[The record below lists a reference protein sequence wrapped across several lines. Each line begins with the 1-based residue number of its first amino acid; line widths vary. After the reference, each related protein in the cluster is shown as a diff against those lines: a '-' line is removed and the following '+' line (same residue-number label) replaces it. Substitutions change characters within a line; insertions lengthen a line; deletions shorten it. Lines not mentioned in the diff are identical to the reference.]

1 MTRDARFEDAY
12 ERPLNLG
19 ANDQA
24 DVQVLSALLQDAVLQ
39 ISDVKWQRKQRRVVM
54 LLNRFRWERE
64 NTSSQIQGHSTAPER
79 VQSLL
84 TINSVARVAS
94 QGFDKSDKD
103 LILSLLQLE
112 ASESDKGDIF
122 LMLTLAG
129 DGAFKLDVDL
139 IEINLRDVTRPYLA
153 PSGQTPHHPE

>member
-84 TINSVARVAS
+84 TISSVARVAS

-112 ASESDKGDIF
+112 ASESDAGDIF

>member
-1 MTRDARFEDAY
+1 MTRDARFEDTF

-19 ANDQA
+19 AYDQE
-24 DVQVLSALLQDAVLQ
+24 DVQILSALLQDAVLS
-39 ISDVKWQRKQRRVVM
+39 ISDIKWQRNQRRVVM

-64 NTSSQIQGHSTAPER
+64 KVSSQSQKQSLAPER

-84 TINSVARVAS
+84 TINAVAHVAS
-94 QGFDKSDKD
+94 KGFDKSDKD

-112 ASESDKGDIF
+112 ASESDAGDIS

-153 PSGQTPHHPE
+153 PSGQTPNHPK

>member
-1 MTRDARFEDAY
+1 VTRDARFEDAY

-64 NTSSQIQGHSTAPER
+64 NTSSQIQRHSTAPER